1 MPTPTNPA
9 VHKRARRR
17 VHRTFVGAVFGALA
31 TFLVLLGTTVVSDA
45 PRHLPDVVN
54 ETLAAAEMF
63 DGLPLHAFE
72 TANDVQAHAPVARR
86 RNNPGSQMN
95 DEVSA

>member
-1 MPTPTNPA
+1 MRTPTNPA
-9 VHKRARRR
+9 SPKRARRR
-17 VHRTFVGAVFGALA
+17 VHRTFAGAVFGALA

-72 TANDVQAHAPVARR
+72 TASDVHAIAPARR
-86 RNNPGSQMN
+86 HNDPGRQLN
-95 DEVSA
+95 DRVPA

>member
-1 MPTPTNPA
+1 MRTPTNPA
-9 VHKRARRR
+9 IPKRARRR
-17 VHRTFVGAVFGALA
+17 VHRTFAGAVFGALA

-72 TANDVQAHAPVARR
+72 TANDVQAHAPARR